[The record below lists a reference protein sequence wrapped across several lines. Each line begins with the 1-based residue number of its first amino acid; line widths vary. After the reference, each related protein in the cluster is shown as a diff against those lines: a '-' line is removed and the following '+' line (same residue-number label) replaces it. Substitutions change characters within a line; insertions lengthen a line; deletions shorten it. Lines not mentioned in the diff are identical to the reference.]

1 MTAMC
6 SVSIVISSQHNTE
19 LHEWDGFQA
28 IAWGCWVD
36 LVWGPGDDWLLN
48 ASHLVNGHG
57 WHALYR
63 KTVHPQYVGH
73 CSLALVN
80 GSRNTAA
87 KSKCITLQSLE
98 PEAGV
103 CTST

>member
-1 MTAMC
+1 MDSKRLRGGA
-6 SVSIVISSQHNTE
+6 
-19 LHEWDGFQA
+19 G
-28 IAWGCWVD
+28 VD

-48 ASHLVNGHG
+48 ASHLVTRLGLTVDVNGHG

-63 KTVHPQYVGH
+63 KTVHPQYVRH

-80 GSRNTAA
+80 DSRNTAA